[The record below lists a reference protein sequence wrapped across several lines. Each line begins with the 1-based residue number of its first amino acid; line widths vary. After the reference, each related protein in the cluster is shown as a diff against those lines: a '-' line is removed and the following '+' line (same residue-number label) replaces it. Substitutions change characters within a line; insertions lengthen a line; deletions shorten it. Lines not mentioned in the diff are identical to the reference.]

1 MRSERE
7 GLEDEEDEK
16 EVEAGKGE
24 DPEHSRRG
32 YFVDDSTLSH
42 LPIESEQQEQQEQ
55 QPNKNRNNNRNRNS
69 NNYNR
74 NLGRD
79 KSR

>member
-24 DPEHSRRG
+24 DSERRG

-55 QPNKNRNNNRNRNS
+55 QPNKNRNNNRNS